1 MTGKVKFNGNN
12 GTATHFLVVDFD
24 GSADFHQV
32 KKSTDSYVS
41 KILPKVNP
49 DVKFKTTSIKKTVAG
64 VETKTG
70 YYRFWSVVGLGY
82 KAAIQQTEELMN
94 EVENGRMVY
103 MSEGFMDKLRSI
115 WTKVKKVVSDAFTAI
130 KDWLVSSALNFAE
143 FLGLELNISFENEIK
158 W

>member
-1 MTGKVKFNGNN
+1 MTGKVKFNDND

-32 KKSTDSYVS
+32 KKSSDSYVT

-49 DVKFKTTSIKKTVAG
+49 DVKFKSTSVKKTLAG

-82 KAAIQQTEELMN
+82 KAAVAQTEELMRD
-94 EVENGRMVY
+94 VENGNLVY

-115 WTKVKKVVSDAFTAI
+115 WSKVKEVVKNAFDAI
-130 KDWLVSSALNFAE
+130 KEWLVSSVTNFAE
-143 FLGLELNISFENEIK
+143 FLGLKPDITFENEIS